1 MTEGNTPGGDGGSGD
16 GSGGASGDGGSG
28 GGTAATA
35 PRGRPRNAA
44 VDRTV
49 VDAVLRLISE
59 GVSIGDLTMEGIARE
74 AGVGKATLYRRW
86 SGKDALLLDV
96 LAAADAPPPV
106 GGTGDLRHDLVCA
119 VEFIRRHSLA
129 KRESALLRTMVTQM
143 QSNPALWKRYHDTV
157 IAGRRQ
163 MLRDVLERGIAGG
176 QIRPELGTDLELLCD
191 MVAGPVLARAT
202 LRPDASLPED
212 LADRVVDTILDGMRP
227 RD

>member
-1 MTEGNTPGGDGGSGD
+1 MTEGTPA
-16 GSGGASGDGGSG
+16 GGAGDRTPD
-28 GGTAATA
+28 GTAAATA

-49 VDAVLRLISE
+49 IDTVLRLISE
-59 GVSIGDLTMEGIARE
+59 GTSIGDLTMEGIARE
-74 AGVGKATLYRRW
+74 AGVGKATVYRRW
-86 SGKDALLLDV
+86 SGKDALLFDV
-96 LAAADAPPPV
+96 LDTVDPPPPV
-106 GGTGDLRHDLVCA
+106 SRTGDLRADLVCA

-143 QSNPALWKRYHDTV
+143 QSNPRLWKRYHDTV

-163 MLRDVLERGIAGG
+163 MLRGLLERGIATG

-202 LRPDASLPED
+202 LRPDSSLPED
-212 LADRVVDTILDGMRP
+212 LADRVVDTLLDGMRP